1 MSNEEI
7 LTGRIDDEAPTGVPC
22 SMMGVVVKVGGLKR
36 LEGVINVVSN
46 ELCVISINGFGG
58 FNYTLDNGE
67 CHGLREFV
75 RMQVASASE
84 TVEYWLR
91 RGKV

>member
-1 MSNEEI
+1 MSSEEI

-22 SMMGVVVKVGGLKR
+22 SMMGVVVKVGMRKKI
-36 LEGVINVVSN
+36 ECFNVVSN

-58 FNYTLDNGE
+58 FNYTLENGE
-67 CHGLREFV
+67 CHGLRELV
-75 RMQVASASE
+75 RMEVASASE

-91 RGKV
+91 RGAV